1 MRVYVRVCFR
11 GNGRI
16 NPWPN
21 QSSSLTCGFEV
32 HVDGEH
38 AGVFVSLWDLEVRG
52 QLVSLGTYLHL
63 PASMS
68 CRSCCIFGDEAMSLT
83 TRLEESYL
91 SQAMKLE
98 ARHVSRSNLLWTN
111 RFVSVISSSMRVGYQ
126 ARTCVNAPGE

>member
-38 AGVFVSLWDLEVRG
+38 AGVFVLLPDLKVRG

-83 TRLEESYL
+83 TRLEEYYL

-98 ARHVSRSNLLWTN
+98 ARHMLVD
-111 RFVSVISSSMRVGYQ
+111 
-126 ARTCVNAPGE
+126 